1 MAAKLK
7 QGFDVEAELIEGGG
21 GIFDV
26 AVDGEIVFSK
36 HAVDRFPEPDEVS
49 EILRDR

>member
-1 MAAKLK
+1 MAAELK
-7 QGFDVEAELIEGGG
+7 QGFDVEAELIKGKS

-36 HAVDRFPEPDEVS
+36 GEVGRFPNPTK
-49 EILRDR
+49 